1 MKKRLNNQGFSL
13 VEILGVIVILSI
25 LLTMGLYSFSRNRKN
40 SADKSYE
47 MMSKNAVSAAEEY
60 FMDHVF
66 AKEVSIDT
74 LVEKKY
80 LEAPVD
86 PLFKD
91 EICSGNV
98 SVIGTNSSTSE
109 DGIDSDTYKVV
120 IRCKK
125 HKSCDVYPSNLTC
138 DADGGI
144 ITDGSSSYYSVG
156 LAGHD
161 FQNTISLVIRLQF
174 NEFPNRNLDFFGNWE
189 GGGGG
194 FRLLQG
200 NRNLAFNLYSLQSSS
215 YFGVISDMEARIN
228 KWYIIVGVLDGTN
241 MNLYMNGILTA
252 TRVWPGGN
260 IKVSEKDIIV
270 GGNPD
275 NGGISYPANITVSN
289 VLVFDKALTQDDVN
303 NYFNKPNESINY
315 TGPDALVNKAF

>member
-91 EICSGNV
+91 EICGGNV

-144 ITDGSSSYYSVG
+144 ITDGSTTYYSLG
-156 LAGHD
+156 LAGYD
-161 FQNTISLVIRLQF
+161 FQNTISLVIRLKF
-174 NEFPNRNLDFFGNWE
+174 NDFPERWIEYFGNWH

-194 FRLLQG
+194 FSITHP
-200 NRNLAFNLYSLQSSS
+200 NHDFSFNLYSTQTSS
-215 YFGVISDMEARIN
+215 FFKITSDIEAKKN
-228 KWYIIVGVLDGTN
+228 KWYLVAGVLDGTN
-241 MNLYMNGILTA
+241 MYLYLNGSVIA
-252 TRVWPGGN
+252 SDAWPGGM
-260 IKVSEKDIIV
+260 IKKSNQDIIV
-270 GGNPD
+270 GGNP
-275 NGGISYPANITVSN
+275 NAGSIGNPASITVSN
-289 VLVFDKALTQDDVN
+289 VLVFDKALTQADIT
-303 NYFNKPNESINY
+303 NYFNKPNEELNY